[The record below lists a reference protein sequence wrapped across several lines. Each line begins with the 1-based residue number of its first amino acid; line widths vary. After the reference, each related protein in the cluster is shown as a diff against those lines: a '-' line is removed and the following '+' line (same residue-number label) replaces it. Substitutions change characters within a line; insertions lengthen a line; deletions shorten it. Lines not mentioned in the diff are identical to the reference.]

1 MVGAE
6 GYGREGVERE
16 RDEGADRGRKVELVR
31 KERRQGEESGEN
43 KGSGESEE
51 WRGSR
56 DGVDRSEKG

>member
-6 GYGREGVERE
+6 GYGRESVERE